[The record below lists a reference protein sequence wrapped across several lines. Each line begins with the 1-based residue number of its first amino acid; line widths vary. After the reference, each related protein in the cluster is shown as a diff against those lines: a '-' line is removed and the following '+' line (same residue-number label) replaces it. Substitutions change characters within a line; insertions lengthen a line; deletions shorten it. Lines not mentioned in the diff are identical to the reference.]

1 MTKTERDRKKMVL
14 ILVLGAG
21 IILVKLLFPE
31 ATQNI
36 AR

>member
-1 MTKTERDRKKMVL
+1 MTKNQHDLRTL
-14 ILVLGAG
+14 GLFLVMGAG
-21 IILVKLLFPE
+21 LVVVKLLFPE